1 MEVDHELNTISGRA
15 QSAAPATGQVRIL
28 APNATGHTIT
38 RADPATFLVDQLTTD
53 ANLNRAVTVVNTLAP
68 CILKAWI

>member
-15 QSAAPATGQVRIL
+15 QSATPATGQVRIL

-38 RADPATFLVDQLTTD
+38 RADLATFLVDQLETD
-53 ANLNRAVTVVNTLAP
+53 ANLNRAVTVVNT
-68 CILKAWI
+68 